1 MRLLCS
7 PTSPFSSKVRMAARH
22 LGIKLE
28 EIHVDT
34 NAGPTLL
41 IDNNPLGK
49 IPTLLTGDGE
59 AIFDS
64 RAIMHYFDRRE
75 GGLYPSKRG
84 KRTEIE
90 VLEALIDGTNE
101 CLLSIVYEKRT
112 EIEVLEALID
122 GTNECLLSIVY
133 ERRLREPEKQ
143 HQPWIDR
150 QWTKVSRA
158 LTHLDAEPPKIGKKL
173 HAGHF
178 ALASLIGYL
187 QLRFEGQWE
196 GDYAGLTDW
205 ARKFEKHFPDFP
217 AMKPQV

>member
-75 GGLYPSKRG
+75 GGLYPSKKG
-84 KRTEIE
+84 
-90 VLEALIDGTNE
+90 
-101 CLLSIVYEKRT
+101 KRT

>member
-7 PTSPFSSKVRMAARH
+7 STSPFSSKVRMAARH

-49 IPTLLTGDGE
+49 IPTLLTDEG

-75 GGLYPSKRG
+75 GGLYPSKKG

-90 VLEALIDGTNE
+90 VLEAM
-101 CLLSIVYEKRT
+101 
-112 EIEVLEALID
+112 ID

-178 ALASLIGYL
+178 ALAALVGYL

-196 GDYAGLTDW
+196 ADHAGLIDW
-205 ARKFEKHFPDFP
+205 AHKFEKHFPDFP
-217 AMKPQV
+217 AMKPQA